1 MARVIKA
8 HTPLGE
14 DQLLFRSMHGNEGLS
29 QLFEFEVDLLSPN
42 TSVDMKA
49 VLGKPLTLEIV
60 TVNGT
65 PRYLNGQIT
74 RFTMIGREESSSR
87 YVVYRALVQPWLW
100 YLTRTSDCKIFQNKS
115 VVDILD
121 EVLGEYGFA
130 FEKKL
135 SASYRQRDYSV
146 QYQETDFA
154 FVSRLMEHEGIYYYF
169 KHEKNQHI
177 LVLADD
183 MGAHETLPGYPRIG
197 YLATD
202 RPGEPGREV
211 IDQWEVTEEIRPGTF
226 VVDDF
231 DFKKPKA
238 DLLNTRSQPRGNDH
252 GQYEMYEW
260 LGGYSDAGQGEH
272 YARIRLEEAQ
282 AQAEVDTGHCNV
294 RGMAPGYCFKMQ
306 NAPRDED
313 NKEYLIVSVTYNL
326 REGGYATGAE
336 QGLYSFNFGV
346 QPTSFPFR
354 APRVTR
360 MPTTHGPQTATVVG
374 PPGEDIW
381 IDKYGR
387 VKVQFRWDR
396 YGQRNEDSSCWV
408 RVSSAWAG
416 SNFGAVNHPRVGQEV
431 IVDFIAGCPDRP
443 IIIGRVYNADQMP
456 PLELPAK
463 ATVSGFISRTVK
475 GDGELANHFVI
486 DDDPSNESIKIHAQK
501 DFGISVEA
509 DETHTVGG
517 TRTTTIE
524 GADTY
529 TTNTSLDETVN
540 GPHTLTVNGGPQE
553 ITVDGDQTIHIT
565 GKRVDSV
572 DSGEERNIKV
582 ELKETITGPQTTK
595 ISATYTEKSK
605 EKWVEVTGREDYQ
618 IGGIS
623 NTVVTA
629 ETILYS
635 GGSIFN
641 TSSGGGIKHNNQG
654 GDFTVDS
661 SGGKI
666 YLDSSAGGNTEINAL
681 GHLFK
686 VDAKNIL
693 LHSTANHTNKYD
705 GDIHT
710 EAGNSAYTKAKNIIE
725 SEAPKI
731 HTYAGFFTMR
741 VRTTQTY
748 SVVNLNIGVA
758 AVDVKVLRASN
769 VALNQSNAGVAA
781 KSNALY
787 TKLAGLI
794 SFF

>member
-1 MARVIKA
+1 MDRVVTA
-8 HTPLGE
+8 HTPLAP
-14 DQLLFRSMHGNEGLS
+14 DQLLFRSMHGKEGLS
-29 QLFEFEVDLLSPN
+29 ELFEFEVDLLSPN

-60 TVNGT
+60 TIDGT
-65 PRYLNGQIT
+65 PRYINGQIT

-87 YVVYRALVQPWLW
+87 YVVYRAVVRPWLW

-169 KHEKNQHI
+169 KHEKNQHT

-183 MGAHETLPGYPRIG
+183 MGAHDTLPGYPRIG

-202 RPGEPGREV
+202 RVAETGREV

-238 DLLNTRSQPRGNDH
+238 DLLNTRSQPRENDH
-252 GQYEMYEW
+252 GRYEMYEW
-260 LGGYSDAGQGEH
+260 LGGYSDAGDGEH

-282 AQAEVDTGHCNV
+282 AQAEVDTGHSNV
-294 RGMAPGYCFKMQ
+294 RGMAPGYRFSMQ

-326 REGGYATGAE
+326 REGGYATGSPD
-336 QGLYSFNFGV
+336 GLYSFDFDV

-463 ATVSGFISRTVK
+463 ATVSGFISRTIK

-486 DDDPSNESIKIHAQK
+486 DDDPGNESIKMHAQK
-501 DFGISVEA
+501 DFGISVENN
-509 DETHTVGG
+509 ETHTVDG
-517 TRTTTIE
+517 TRDTVIE

-529 TTNTSLDETVN
+529 KTNTSLDETVN
-540 GPHTLTVNGGPQE
+540 GPHTLTVNKGGPQK
-553 ITVDGDQTIHIT
+553 ITVNGGDQFIKVDGGNQQVDVIGNQTIHVT
-565 GKRVDSV
+565 GKRTDTVDT
-572 DSGEERNIKV
+572 GETRTIGV
-582 ELKETITGPQTTK
+582 SLDETINGPQTT
-595 ISATYTEKSK
+595 TVVGLYTEKSNGK
-605 EKWVEVTGREDYQ
+605 EVSVLGGEHYYVQNDSMRTVGGTES
-618 IGGIS
+618 IGSVGDMLITTAGTLTMQS
-623 NTVVTA
+623 VNTDVSIHSPTTVSIDADIINLKSKTKDVS
-629 ETILYS
+629 YS
-635 GGSIFN
+635 GVVHTHAGASITTEADGSMTSIAPWIGAHAGVGYGQYGFQHTWVGATTNVGGFSADVKLIRMSTSATQLVKSAYRDEISALSNKMQILLSIF
-641 TSSGGGIKHNNQG
+641 
-654 GDFTVDS
+654 
-661 SGGKI
+661 
-666 YLDSSAGGNTEINAL
+666 
-681 GHLFK
+681 
-686 VDAKNIL
+686 
-693 LHSTANHTNKYD
+693 
-705 GDIHT
+705 
-710 EAGNSAYTKAKNIIE
+710 
-725 SEAPKI
+725 
-731 HTYAGFFTMR
+731 
-741 VRTTQTY
+741 
-748 SVVNLNIGVA
+748 
-758 AVDVKVLRASN
+758 
-769 VALNQSNAGVAA
+769 
-781 KSNALY
+781 
-787 TKLAGLI
+787 
-794 SFF
+794 

>member
-1 MARVIKA
+1 MDRVVKA

-60 TVNGT
+60 TLNGT

-135 SASYRQRDYSV
+135 SATYRQRDYSV

-169 KHEKNQHI
+169 KHEKKQHI

-202 RPGEPGREV
+202 RGGEQGREV

-294 RGMAPGYCFKMQ
+294 RGMAPGYCFRMQ

-326 REGGYATGAE
+326 REGGYATGAA

-463 ATVSGFISRTVK
+463 ATVSGFISRTIK

-486 DDDPSNESIKIHAQK
+486 DDDPGCESIKIHAQK
-501 DFGISVEA
+501 DFTLEVENN
-509 DETHTVGG
+509 ELHTVDGE
-517 TRTTTIE
+517 RTTFIK

-529 TTNTSLDETVN
+529 TGDTSLDETIN
-540 GPHTLTVNGGPQE
+540 GPHTLTVNEGGPQK
-553 ITVDGDQTIHIT
+553 ITVNGGDQF
-565 GKRVDSV
+565 
-572 DSGEERNIKV
+572 IKV
-582 ELKETITGPQTTK
+582 NGGTQDVYVDGEQIIHVTGQRTDTVDDGEKRYIKPFSWEQVTGTRYLNVTQHTFEELKSKHTKASEYLSETSDTYRSIVTGSYYQAD
-595 ISATYTEKSK
+595 IGSTYT
-605 EKWVEVTGREDYQ
+605 
-618 IGGIS
+618 
-623 NTVVTA
+623 
-629 ETILYS
+629 
-635 GGSIFN
+635 
-641 TSSGGGIKHNNQG
+641 
-654 GDFTVDS
+654 VDT
-661 SGGKI
+661 K
-666 YLDSSAGGNTEINAL
+666 
-681 GHLFK
+681 
-686 VDAKNIL
+686 
-693 LHSTANHTNKYD
+693 
-705 GDIHT
+705 GDITFRAPGKNWLVEADKITHSSNQNEVKYRTGVTT
-710 EAGNSAYTKAKNIIE
+710 EAGGYIRSHSKDETVTKSDGRIESKAPDIRTDATSSLTVWAKNNY
-725 SEAPKI
+725 
-731 HTYAGFFTMR
+731 TFT
-741 VRTTQTY
+741 QIFA
-748 SVVNLNIGVA
+748 LNIGQMLFDMKTA
-758 AVDVKVLRASN
+758 KMN
-769 VALNQSNAGVAA
+769 VSGLNIALDSIACSLAICRNNTS
-781 KSNALY
+781 ALHMY
-787 TKLAGLI
+787 W
-794 SFF
+794 

>member
-1 MARVIKA
+1 MARVVTA
-8 HTPLGE
+8 HTPLAA

-29 QLFEFEVDLLSPN
+29 ELFEFEVDLLSPN
-42 TSVDMKA
+42 TSVDMKS
-49 VLGKPLTLEIV
+49 VLGKPLTLEIE
-60 TVNGT
+60 TIDGT

-135 SASYRQRDYSV
+135 SATYRQRDYSV

-169 KHEKNQHI
+169 KHEKNQHT

-183 MGAHETLPGYPRIG
+183 MGAHDTLPGYPRIG
-197 YLATD
+197 YLAAD
-202 RPGEPGREV
+202 RGGDPGREV

-282 AQAEVDTGHCNV
+282 AQAEVDTGHSNV
-294 RGMAPGYCFKMQ
+294 RGMAPGYRFTMQ

-326 REGGYATGAE
+326 REGGYATGSPD
-336 QGLYSFNFGV
+336 GVYSFNFGV

-463 ATVSGFISRTVK
+463 ATVSGFISRTIK
-475 GDGELANHFVI
+475 GDGELANHFII
-486 DDDPSNESIKIHAQK
+486 DDDPGCESIKIHAQK
-501 DFGISVEA
+501 NFVIEVEA
-509 DETHTVGG
+509 DETHTVDGN
-517 TRTTTIE
+517 RTTLVKGHESATYETGEERHISAGALETIDGGE
-524 GADTY
+524 ERHVTGGA
-529 TTNTSLDETVN
+529 LETVSGGELRVVSDGAMEIVTGGQGRIVVGGQDEVIFGHMSQTVL
-540 GPHTLTVNGGPQE
+540 GPVNELTIGPVTDITVGPEIEMIVGPSIELTTGVNVDIMGSSLLEGVAGSHLSF
-553 ITVDGDQTIHIT
+553 VDGDYHGEANTVHIEAK
-565 GKRVDSV
+565 GGNVDIV
-572 DSGEERNIKV
+572 ASGDVRIEGNNVRRINRTKVWDTAPERH
-582 ELKETITGPQTTK
+582 TITDGLN
-595 ISATYTEKSK
+595 Y
-605 EKWVEVTGREDYQ
+605 
-618 IGGIS
+618 
-623 NTVVTA
+623 
-629 ETILYS
+629 
-635 GGSIFN
+635 
-641 TSSGGGIKHNNQG
+641 
-654 GDFTVDS
+654 
-661 SGGKI
+661 GKNGT
-666 YLDSSAGGNTEINAL
+666 LEI
-681 GHLFK
+681 
-686 VDAKNIL
+686 
-693 LHSTANHTNKYD
+693 HSTVALFYNDWQFGLSYGKL
-705 GDIHT
+705 DILP
-710 EAGNSAYTKAKNIIE
+710 GAKLDIYGV
-725 SEAPKI
+725 SLAVG
-731 HTYAGFFTMR
+731 GFT
-741 VRTTQTY
+741 TTQTGAHIA
-748 SVVNLNIGVA
+748 NKAFELF
-758 AVDVKVLRASN
+758 
-769 VALNQSNAGVAA
+769 AGFKIYA
-781 KSNALY
+781 
-787 TKLAGLI
+787 
-794 SFF
+794 

>member
-1 MARVIKA
+1 MARVVTA
-8 HTPLGE
+8 HTPLAP

-29 QLFEFEVDLLSPN
+29 ELFEFEVDLLSPN
-42 TSVDMKA
+42 MAVDMKA
-49 VLGKPLTLEIV
+49 LLGKPLTLEIQ
-60 TVNGT
+60 TLNGT

-74 RFTMIGREESSSR
+74 RFTMIGREENSSR

-115 VVDILD
+115 VVDILE

-130 FEKKL
+130 FEKQL

-169 KHEKNQHI
+169 KHERNQHT

-183 MGAHETLPGYPRIG
+183 MSAHDTIPGYPRISYYAG
-197 YLATD
+197 D
-202 RPGEPGREV
+202 RAGAVGREV

-260 LGGYSDAGQGEH
+260 LGGYSDSGQGEH

-282 AQAEVDTGHCNV
+282 AKAEVDTGHSNV
-294 RGMAPGYCFKMQ
+294 RGMAPGYRFTMQ
-306 NAPRDED
+306 NAARNED
-313 NKEYLIVSVTYNL
+313 NKEYLVVSVQYNL
-326 REGGYATGAE
+326 REGGYATGSTD
-336 QGLYSFNFGV
+336 GVYSFDFAV
-346 QPTSFPFR
+346 QPTSFPYR

-431 IVDFIAGCPDRP
+431 IVDFIAGAPDRP

-463 ATVSGFISRTVK
+463 ATVSGFISRTIK

-501 DFGISVEA
+501 DFSLNVENN
-509 DETHTVGG
+509 ETHTVDG
-517 TRTTTIE
+517 TRDTVIE

-540 GPHTLTVNGGPQE
+540 GPHTLTVNKGGPQK
-553 ITVDGDQTIHIT
+553 ITVNGGDQFIKVDGGNQQVDVIGNQTIHVT
-565 GKRVDSV
+565 GARTDTVD
-572 DSGEERNIKV
+572 DGERRYIKPFSWEQV
-582 ELKETITGPQTTK
+582 TGTRYLNVTAHTYEELKSKHTKASEYLAETSGTYRKIVTGSHYQADIGSTYTVETGGDITFKAPGKNWLVEADKITHRSKQNEVYYEKGVKTEAGEYIHSHSVTETITE
-595 ISATYTEKSK
+595 S
-605 EKWVEVTGREDYQ
+605 D
-618 IGGIS
+618 
-623 NTVVTA
+623 
-629 ETILYS
+629 
-635 GGSIFN
+635 
-641 TSSGGGIKHNNQG
+641 
-654 GDFTVDS
+654 
-661 SGGKI
+661 
-666 YLDSSAGGNTEINAL
+666 
-681 GHLFK
+681 GH
-686 VDAKNIL
+686 VRSQAP
-693 LHSTANHTNKYD
+693 T
-705 GDIHT
+705 IHT
-710 EAGNSAYTKAKNIIE
+710 FADTHFI
-725 SEAPKI
+725 
-731 HTYAGFFTMR
+731 MR
-741 VRTTQTY
+741 TPLSMTFAAAAV
-748 SVVNLNIGVA
+748 NIGVIALDFKA
-758 AVDVKVLRASN
+758 ARGSN
-769 VALNQSNAGVAA
+769 VALNQSNEAIAA
-781 KSNALY
+781 KFNGVYA
-787 TKLAGLI
+787 KLAGLI
-794 SFF
+794 SFL